1 MINGALLCVQVSTT
15 RRPLMSHVL
24 AMLLNE
30 FDMEVVSKEASRVHE
45 MDDSHVFGSNH
56 SLNPSGPV

>member
-1 MINGALLCVQVSTT
+1 
-15 RRPLMSHVL
+15 
-24 AMLLNE
+24 MLLNE